1 MAICVSCQNLTR
13 STNYCSYFNVVLGL
27 RVLHLQM
34 DCKGYVVRKLLES
47 VAEDQEL
54 RGEIRAQVERRL
66 FWLKTS
72 EKKAKKKV
80 APEAAAS

>member
-1 MAICVSCQNLTR
+1 
-13 STNYCSYFNVVLGL
+13 
-27 RVLHLQM
+27 M